1 MDCAGTHLYERTSH
15 FSDALNMIATIVESV
30 LIALIVLIAVLL
42 IRREKRQL
50 QRSRVAFDRLAESE
64 ERLAA
69 ALRGSDDGVWDW
81 DIVNNL
87 RWYSPRFWTMLGYTP
102 NELPADGELWAK
114 LAHPDYIES
123 TRKKTEALLASDADQ
138 YVYEFELRHKHGH
151 YVPIL
156 ARGFIQRD
164 ENGKPVR
171 LSGTN
176 TDLTERRRVA
186 KERESFDRKL
196 QETQKLESL
205 GVLAGGIAHDF
216 NNLLTGVL
224 GNASLAM
231 HEVPVASRAHSYLTE
246 INEAASRAAE
256 LCRQMLAYSGR
267 GRFVVSRTSINSIV
281 EQTAELLRLSVAK
294 NSVLRFQLADRVPLV
309 EVDVPQ
315 VRQAMMNLVINAS
328 EAQGDQGGIISIS
341 TGVTKV
347 DAAYLASEQL
357 AADLDPGEYV
367 HIEVTDTGAGMTP
380 EVRAR
385 IFEPFYS
392 TKFTGRG
399 LGLAAVLGIVRGHR
413 GSLKVYSEEGRGSTF
428 KLLFP
433 SVRGEL
439 ETTTASAAPQAWK
452 GSGTIL
458 VVDDE
463 AAVRRTVSRMLEMM
477 GFTILQAADGEEG
490 IALFKDK
497 GADVSLVMLDLT
509 MPRMDG
515 EQTFAELRRIDPN
528 VRVVLM
534 SGFNQ
539 QEAVAKFAGKGLA
552 SFVQKP
558 FSLDSLRQCVQTVY
572 SKND

>member
-1 MDCAGTHLYERTSH
+1 MIQVVIEGAVL
-15 FSDALNMIATIVESV
+15 ALVVVIAI
-30 LIALIVLIAVLL
+30 LL
-42 IRREKRQL
+42 IRREKRLL
-50 QRSRVAFDRLAESE
+50 QHSKVAFERMAESE
-64 ERLAA
+64 KRLAA

-81 DIVNNL
+81 DMANNQ
-87 RWYSPRFWTMLGYTP
+87 RWYSPRFWTMLGYMP
-102 NELPADGELWAK
+102 NELPADAELWSK
-114 LAHPDYIES
+114 LAHPDHSDRISKS
-123 TRKKTEALLASDADQ
+123 TLALLASDADQ
-138 YVYEFELRHKHGH
+138 YVYEFELRHKKGH

-171 LSGTN
+171 LTGTN

-231 HEVPVASRAHSYLTE
+231 HEVPDASRAHAYLAE
-246 INEAASRAAE
+246 INEAATRAAE

-267 GRFVVSRTSINSIV
+267 GRFVVSRTSINAIV

-294 NSVLRFQLADRVPLV
+294 NAVLRFDLAERVPLV

-315 VRQAMMNLVINAS
+315 VRQAMMSLVVNAS
-328 EAQGDQGGIISIS
+328 EAQADLGGIISIS
-341 TGVTKV
+341 TGVTRV
-347 DAAYLASEQL
+347 DAAYVASEQL
-357 AADLDPGEYV
+357 ASDLEPGEYV
-367 HIEVTDTGAGMTP
+367 HIEVTDTGVGMSP

-439 ETTTASAAPQAWK
+439 ETTTAPAAPQAWK

-477 GFTILQAADGEEG
+477 GFTILQAADGEE
-490 IALFKDK
+490 ALAMFKEH

-515 EQTFAELRRIDPN
+515 EQTFSELRRIDPH

-572 SKND
+572 SKAD

>member
-1 MDCAGTHLYERTSH
+1 MTAAVAVSAFL
-15 FSDALNMIATIVESV
+15 ALVIVV
-30 LIALIVLIAVLL
+30 AVLL
-42 IRREKRQL
+42 IVRERRQL
-50 QRSRVAFDRLAESE
+50 HSARHALARLAESE

-69 ALRGSDDGVWDW
+69 ALRGSDDGIWDW
-81 DIVNNL
+81 DIVNDV
-87 RWYSPRFWTMLGYTP
+87 RWYSPRWWTMLGYEP
-102 NELPADGELWAK
+102 NDLPVNNGLWLS
-114 LAHPDYIES
+114 LAHPDHKQ
-123 TRKKTEALLASDADQ
+123 TVPAAMVALLEGTADH
-138 YVYEFELRHKHGH
+138 YVTEFELRHKLGH

-164 ENGKPVR
+164 ANGKAIR

-176 TDLTERRRVA
+176 TDLTERRRA
-186 KERESFDRKL
+186 ALERETFERKL

-231 HEVPVASRAHSYLTE
+231 HEVSVSSNAYTYLTE

-267 GRFVVSRTSINSIV
+267 GRFVVSRTLINPVI
-281 EQTAELLRLSVAK
+281 EQTAQLLQLSVSK
-294 NSVLRFQLADRVPLV
+294 NAVVRFELGTALPPV
-309 EVDVPQ
+309 EVDVTQ
-315 VRQAMMNLVINAS
+315 VRQALMNLVVNAS
-328 EAQGDQGGIISIS
+328 EAQGESGGVITVT
-341 TGVTKV
+341 TGITNV
-347 DAAYLASEQL
+347 DAAYLNSAQL
-357 AADLDPGEYV
+357 AAPIDPGEYV
-367 HIEVTDTGAGMTP
+367 HIEVTDTGIGMSP

-399 LGLAAVLGIVRGHR
+399 LGLAAVLGIVRGHN
-413 GSLKVYSEEGRGSTF
+413 GSLKVYSEAQRGSTF

-433 SVRGEL
+433 SMRGEL
-439 ETTTASAAPQAWK
+439 DDSNTTAPAAPWK

-463 AAVRRTVSRMLEMM
+463 SAVRRTVSRMLELM
-477 GFTILQAADGEEG
+477 GFTTLQAADGEEG
-490 IALFKDK
+490 IAIFREM

-539 QEAVAKFAGKGLA
+539 QEAIARFTGKGLA

-558 FSLDSLRQCVQTVY
+558 FSLDSLRVCVQRVFAAAE
-572 SKND
+572 